1 MVDLLE
7 LKKEHEEESILNQL
21 PDFDDLT
28 SDYGSIW
35 EQFESF
41 RVVLNR
47 LQPPLYE
54 PSLMAFTPTI
64 LL

>member
-7 LKKEHEEESILNQL
+7 LKKGTGRESILNQL
-21 PDFDDLT
+21 RDFGDLT
-28 SDYGSIW
+28 SDYGSIK

-54 PSLMAFTPTI
+54 PSLMAFTPAI